1 MRFPPIERSTEKR
14 VRAVFATSTSSFEM
28 SRAATFADLADR
40 LSRLGERHD
49 GPLTSI
55 RIEAGPARGRP
66 SIRTAML
73 RRLADAG
80 EEVWRAGF

>member
-1 MRFPPIERSTEKR
+1 MRYPPIERATENH
-14 VRAVFATSTSSFEM
+14 VRAVFATSTSSFDM
-28 SRAATFADLADR
+28 SRVATFEDLADR

-49 GPLTSI
+49 GALTGIS
-55 RIEAGPARGRP
+55 IEAGPSGAPR

-80 EEVWRAGF
+80 EEIWRAGF

>member
-1 MRFPPIERSTEKR
+1 MRCPPIDQSKESH
-14 VRAVFATSTSSFEM
+14 VRAAFQTSTSSFDM
-28 SRAATFADLADR
+28 SRLATFEDLADR
-40 LSRLGERHD
+40 LSRLGEHHD

-55 RIEAGPARGRP
+55 CLEARSSKAPR

-80 EEVWRAGF
+80 VEVWRAGF

>member
-1 MRFPPIERSTEKR
+1 MRYPPIENATENH
-14 VRAVFATSTSSFEM
+14 VRAVFETSTSSFDM
-28 SRAATFADLADR
+28 PRVATFEDLADR
-40 LSRLGERHD
+40 LSRLGEHHE
-49 GPLTSI
+49 GPLTSVN
-55 RIEAGPARGRP
+55 IEAGPSGAPR

>member
-1 MRFPPIERSTEKR
+1 MRSPPIAGPKENH
-14 VRAVFATSTSSFEM
+14 VRAAFATSTSSFDM
-28 SRAATFADLADR
+28 PRVATFEDLADR
-40 LSRLGERHD
+40 LCRLGEHHD

-55 RIEAGPARGRP
+55 CIEAGSSAAPR

-80 EEVWRAGF
+80 EQVWRGGF